1 MYSYNKDFNRHD
13 TKITDVVKKKIAMV
27 FQHCDED
34 KKGYLSREDVKVAV
48 VMLFGYKPS
57 KTETDVMMASIIQ
70 ANIPGDLTS
79 KTSVNKPKYKGMPL
93 DHFVSLMGRKLAA
106 QDNYEKT
113 RQIFTGFDIHCH
125 GFLTVEDFK
134 KAFASVASHL
144 PERTVQEAFR
154 EVDRDSDGHVS
165 FKDFEFVINYG
176 QDDV

>member
-1 MYSYNKDFNRHD
+1 
-13 TKITDVVKKKIAMV
+13 MV

-57 KTETDVMMASIIQ
+57 KTETDVMMASIMQ
-70 ANIPGDLTS
+70 ANVP
-79 KTSVNKPKYKGMPL
+79 GMPL

-125 GFLTVEDFK
+125 GF
-134 KAFASVASHL
+134 
-144 PERTVQEAFR
+144 
-154 EVDRDSDGHVS
+154 
-165 FKDFEFVINYG
+165 
-176 QDDV
+176 

>member
-1 MYSYNKDFNRHD
+1 MYSYNKDFYRHD
-13 TKITDVVKKKIAMV
+13 TKITDVDKKKFAMV
-27 FQHCDED
+27 FQDCDED

-57 KTETDVMMASIIQ
+57 KTETDVMMASIMQ
-70 ANIPGDLTS
+70 ANMP
-79 KTSVNKPKYKGMPL
+79 GMPL

>member
-1 MYSYNKDFNRHD
+1 MYSYNKDFYRHD
-13 TKITDVVKKKIAMV
+13 TKITDVDKKKFAM
-27 FQHCDED
+27 
-34 KKGYLSREDVKVAV
+34 
-48 VMLFGYKPS
+48 
-57 KTETDVMMASIIQ
+57 TETDVMMASIMQ
-70 ANIPGDLTS
+70 ANIP
-79 KTSVNKPKYKGMPL
+79 GMPL

-144 PERTVQEAFR
+144 SERTVQEAFR

>member
-70 ANIPGDLTS
+70 ANIPG
-79 KTSVNKPKYKGMPL
+79 MPL

-154 EVDRDSDGHVS
+154 IKCRVTEGTHVLNPDWQAFHKKS
-165 FKDFEFVINYG
+165 WSRLSRN
-176 QDDV
+176 

>member
-1 MYSYNKDFNRHD
+1 MYSYNKDFYRHD
-13 TKITDVVKKKIAMV
+13 TKITDVDKKKFAMV

-57 KTETDVMMASIIQ
+57 KTETDVMMASIMQ
-70 ANIPGDLTS
+70 ANMP
-79 KTSVNKPKYKGMPL
+79 GMPL

>member
-1 MYSYNKDFNRHD
+1 MYSYNKDFYRHD
-13 TKITDVVKKKIAMV
+13 TKITDVDKKKFAMV

-57 KTETDVMMASIIQ
+57 KTETDVMMASIMQ
-70 ANIPGDLTS
+70 ANIP
-79 KTSVNKPKYKGMPL
+79 GMPL

-144 PERTVQEAFR
+144 SERTVQEAFR